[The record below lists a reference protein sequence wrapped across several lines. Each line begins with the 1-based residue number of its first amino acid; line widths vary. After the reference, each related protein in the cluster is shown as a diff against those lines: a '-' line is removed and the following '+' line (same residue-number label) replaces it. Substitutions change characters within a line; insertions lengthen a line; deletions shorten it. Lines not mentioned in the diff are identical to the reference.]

1 MKKVILG
8 IVAYA
13 IFGTMAVAQSPGRDL
28 AALAFASEDSNEDG
42 FVSLGEHQEQA
53 INIFLSMD
61 ANDDG
66 LLSWREFSFWEFGME
81 LITDDSQR
89 SQAYE
94 TARKVVFDL
103 WDRSDDWKLTQK
115 EQLRGITAD
124 FFQADEDRDG
134 RLSKDEMLKHSI
146 INVTLCSA
154 LRLDQ

>member
-13 IFGTMAVAQSPGRDL
+13 LFGTMAVAQSPGRDL

-66 LLSWREFSFWEFGME
+66 LLSWREFFFGGDLEWNLLRM
-81 LITDDSQR
+81 TR
-89 SQAYE
+89 SVH
-94 TARKVVFDL
+94 RPM
-103 WDRSDDWKLTQK
+103 KLQEKLCLTF
-115 EQLRGITAD
+115 GIAQMTGSLPKKSSCVA
-124 FFQADEDRDG
+124 
-134 RLSKDEMLKHSI
+134 
-146 INVTLCSA
+146 
-154 LRLDQ
+154 

>member
-66 LLSWREFSFWEFGME
+66 LLSLREFSFLGVWNG
-81 LITDDSQR
+81 T
-89 SQAYE
+89 YC
-94 TARKVVFDL
+94 
-103 WDRSDDWKLTQK
+103 
-115 EQLRGITAD
+115 G
-124 FFQADEDRDG
+124 
-134 RLSKDEMLKHSI
+134 
-146 INVTLCSA
+146 
-154 LRLDQ
+154 